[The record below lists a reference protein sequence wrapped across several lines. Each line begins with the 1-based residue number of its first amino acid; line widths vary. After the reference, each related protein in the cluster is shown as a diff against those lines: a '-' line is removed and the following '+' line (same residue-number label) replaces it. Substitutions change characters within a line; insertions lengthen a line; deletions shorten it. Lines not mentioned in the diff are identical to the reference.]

1 MDRGYDDYK
10 KLIDEH
16 LLDLYLILITRAFL
30 YMKR

>member
-16 LLDLYLILITRAFL
+16 LLDFIPNIDN
-30 YMKR
+30 KSIS